1 VQGIHAF
8 TLEDDADH
16 KISGYTTFDLL
27 GSRDTEFGT
36 FSGGI
41 QNLLDKQYSTVWG
54 HRLKRQNPRTLFK
67 NRGFFLPVT
76 TTLMSASRS
85 FSKTACVMQCA
96 RFFGLPKHK
105 GESLNNHLGR

>member
-1 VQGIHAF
+1 VQGNHAF

-54 HRLKRQNPRTLFK
+54 HRLKRQSPRTLFK
-67 NRGFFLPVT
+67 NRGFF
-76 TTLMSASRS
+76 
-85 FSKTACVMQCA
+85 ACNNDSHVGKPQFFKDCLRHA
-96 RFFGLPKHK
+96 VRQVFRFAKAQG
-105 GESLNNHLGR
+105 